1 MGITI
6 LIMIYMFVTVFYNF
20 MPWVVLPFFKIQIL
34 KNHF

>member
-20 MPWVVLPFFKIQIL
+20 MPWVVLPSKYIF
-34 KNHF
+34 